1 MTFGHLDIWTFGIS
15 STSEAAE
22 PITWTSQA
30 AEPITIY
37 EIPTMNCV
45 GCTFAAYVYFW
56 GFKIGALKS
65 GAIISLLKKFPE
77 VLNLREIFYCFL
89 LFTLLEPDL

>member
-1 MTFGHLDIWTFGIS
+1 MKD
-15 STSEAAE
+15 
-22 PITWTSQA
+22 
-30 AEPITIY
+30 
-37 EIPTMNCV
+37 CV

-77 VLNLREIFYCFL
+77 VLNLRDFFIAFFY
-89 LFTLLEPDL
+89 LFFWSLTYEFHELVKFWSYDNLCSAVC